1 MSFILPLFHLLYQP
15 FRLLQ
20 KKGELTSCVS
30 DQVTAAGIHSKQST
44 YFKQIFLQESS
55 HKCPLGRRLIQ
66 GDFRSVENQRRIHR
80 ILVLKDWFARK
91 LLYLNNT
98 VTVLDTGTMLWA
110 WVFPSSQC
118 CAKKRQFIHKE
129 QITTCLTERICSRKA
144 QWTDASGHTLQTVI
158 LLGLPAE
165 NTPALLSASPPTQL
179 YSSILQPPLALVQI
193 FVSQL
198 SLLLLLLSCFSRVQ
212 LRATP

>member
-1 MSFILPLFHLLYQP
+1 MPFILPLFHLLYQP

-55 HKCPLGRRLIQ
+55 HKCPLGRRLIE

-80 ILVLKDWFARK
+80 ILVLKDWLARK

-98 VTVLDTGTMLWA
+98 VTILDTGTMLWA
-110 WVFPSSQC
+110 WVFPS
-118 CAKKRQFIHKE
+118 F
-129 QITTCLTERICSRKA
+129 
-144 QWTDASGHTLQTVI
+144 
-158 LLGLPAE
+158 
-165 NTPALLSASPPTQL
+165 LSAVQRKDSSFTRSRLQHVWPRGYPVGKRSEQMPAGTHCKLWSFWGHLQRTHQLFSQPLLPPNFTQ
-179 YSSILQPPLALVQI
+179 A
-193 FVSQL
+193 FCNH
-198 SLLLLLLSCFSRVQ
+198 LLLWCKYLF
-212 LRATP
+212 PN